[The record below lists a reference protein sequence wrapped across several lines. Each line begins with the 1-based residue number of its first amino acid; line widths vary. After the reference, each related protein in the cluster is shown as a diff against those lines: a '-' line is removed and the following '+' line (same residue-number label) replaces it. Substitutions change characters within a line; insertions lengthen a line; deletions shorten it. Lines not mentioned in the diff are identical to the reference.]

1 MVVDTS
7 TYISP
12 SSCVHCGSET
22 ERMYAGMSDVYNDLF
37 APRLVGRKNLC
48 NTEQVVLE
56 VYDFC
61 AKIIMLGWGFDL
73 VVYS

>member
-1 MVVDTS
+1 
-7 TYISP
+7 
-12 SSCVHCGSET
+12 
-22 ERMYAGMSDVYNDLF
+22 MYAGMSDVYNDLF
-37 APRLVGRKNLC
+37 APRLVRRKNLC